1 MGGAFGPFAPLLGA
15 IAQDAYALL
24 SDGMQ
29 QKRRERKDR
38 RREKEA
44 PPGFDGSV
52 PDFSL
57 PDLEVPDFS
66 PPWEAPAA
74 KQSPSAHEPIAKRSS
89 STLDVAASY
98 AAEMDRPSVACRSCT
113 MRHKTTEAEAA
124 QTAAASDDPAV
135 WREQFALIAAE
146 ALVWQR
152 YDMTPAKLARA
163 DEATRRAVT
172 APLAR
177 TNAMLQSMRLGPERI
192 YLAWGALLEARRFAE
207 GRALTDADWAEVQ
220 ERVADTLG
228 WIGYME
234 STDRAALGDH
244 ANDLRP
250 ARQRLTSEGPTP
262 EVLAHAE
269 AVVGAVAVA
278 LTPEPTREEVEHVNR
293 ETKAARDE
301 FFAAAMPGV
310 FASRTKPPVAPRG
323 KAYLDVDARLPEKL
337 ARAYL
342 DVDPEA
348 PTIADGLGA
357 TAESRQ
363 AFARLA
369 EFSRERGVPVSDEV
383 LPPQYALEGSD
394 VVDVGVVEGAYF
406 PSPGGR
412 EDAIYTGPQAVVG
425 APKDCQMLAEEV
437 AHSLLDNDHC
447 NVWRSLG
454 KGIAY
459 DEMPEEREAK
469 LAAMIALLDAG
480 LPIQTDSGRVIS
492 GGSARVR
499 IDRMESQE
507 DPRIVARARWAA
519 DIMGVA
525 LQGHAKAAAEE
536 SKGKCPAA

>member
-1 MGGAFGPFAPLLGA
+1 MGGVFGPFGGLMAA
-15 IAQDAYALL
+15 VAQDAYALL
-24 SDGMQ
+24 SDTMQ
-29 QKRRERKDR
+29 ER
-38 RREKEA
+38 RRARKAHREPRSRENDFS
-44 PPGFDGSV
+44 PINLDV
-52 PDFSL
+52 PDF
-57 PDLEVPDFS
+57 ETPDFS
-66 PPWEAPAA
+66 VPAEFAPPAYLAPRDP
-74 KQSPSAHEPIAKRSS
+74 QVVRSGV
-89 STLDVAASY
+89 TVADSY
-98 AAEMDRPSVACRSCT
+98 SAEMDRPGVACRPCT
-113 MRHKTTEAEAA
+113 MRHLTTIHEAA
-124 QTAAASDDPAV
+124 QTAMESEDPAV
-135 WREQFALIAAE
+135 WRQQFAIIAAE
-146 ALVWQR
+146 AVVWER
-152 YDMTPAKLARA
+152 YDLTPEKLARA
-163 DEATRRAVT
+163 DAEVRRAVT
-172 APLAR
+172 AAQPRMRALLSSLRLAP
-177 TNAMLQSMRLGPERI
+177 ARLS
-192 YLAWGALLEARRFAE
+192 LAWGALLEARRFAE
-207 GRALTDADWAEVQ
+207 GRAPTDADWAEVQ

-234 STDRAALGDH
+234 STDRATLGDR

-250 ARQRLTSEGPTP
+250 ARQSLTSEGPTP

-278 LTPEPTREEVEHVNR
+278 LTPEPTREEVEHVHR

-348 PTIADGLGA
+348 PTIAEGLGA

-394 VVDVGVVEGAYF
+394 IVDVGVVEGAYF

-480 LPIQTDSGRVIS
+480 LPIQTDAGRVIS
-492 GGSARVR
+492 GGSARLRV
-499 IDRMESQE
+499 DRMESQE
-507 DPRIVARARWAA
+507 DPRIVARAKWAA

-525 LQGHAKAAAEE
+525 LQGHTRAAAEE
-536 SKGKCPAA
+536 SKGTCPAA